1 MRHLANGCAVG
12 VVGVFVAGLA
22 WSVSGADDNKAKDAV
37 LAAELRPG
45 VRLEADGKPID
56 TDVGHAAP
64 HLADIDGDG
73 KLDLLVGQFGD
84 GVLWIYKNIGSNTQP
99 RYAAGIKFK
108 GGKEDGRVPT
118 G

>member
-1 MRHLANGCAVG
+1 VGIGIALLAGGALPSLDFADENKDQVAVG
-12 VVGVFVAGLA
+12 L
-22 WSVSGADDNKAKDAV
+22 SP
-37 LAAELRPG
+37 ELRPP

-84 GVLWIYKNIGSNTQP
+84 GILWIYKNIGSNTAP
-99 RYAAGIKFK
+99 RYAAGVQFK

-118 G
+118 A

>member
-1 MRHLANGCAVG
+1 LTVTL
-12 VVGVFVAGLA
+12 VAGLLA
-22 WSVSGADDNKAKDAV
+22 GLVWSAGRADDGKPKEAA
-37 LAAELRPG
+37 LAPELRPG

-56 TDVGHAAP
+56 TEVGHAAP
-64 HLADIDGDG
+64 HLADLDGDG

-84 GVLWIYKNIGSNTQP
+84 GILWIYKNIGSNTQP
-99 RYAAGIKFK
+99 RYAAGVKFK